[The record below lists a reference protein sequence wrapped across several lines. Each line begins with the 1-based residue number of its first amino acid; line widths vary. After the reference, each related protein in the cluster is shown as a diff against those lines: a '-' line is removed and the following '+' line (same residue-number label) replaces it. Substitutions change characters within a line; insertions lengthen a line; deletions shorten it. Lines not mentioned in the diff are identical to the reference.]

1 MTSDPD
7 QLMEVIGILSRLDMR
22 ASSVWVSHLATQS
35 AIEKLSETPWH
46 DPSLDRYS
54 NKTRMKEVGGATM
67 SYMVFV
73 GESLVL
79 ALSKSLEDFWIDLK
93 VSVGIRH
100 DIWNSPY
107 HPRCEQEAKII
118 RSLGNIIKHN
128 MSIIEKAKSEHAKFL
143 VNDAGFP
150 NDIQVST
157 ILLGG
162 DRHLVLKDI
171 TYLMYL
177 YCLDLLRLTVGFEHP
192 ILKLSEPERR
202 ASVAAHLVP
211 EVLNLN
217 AV

>member
-1 MTSDPD
+1 MTTAPE

-35 AIEKLSETPWH
+35 AIEKLAETPWN

-73 GESLVL
+73 GESLIL
-79 ALSKSLEDFWIDLK
+79 GLSKSLEDFWIDLK
-93 VSVGIRH
+93 VSVGIKY
-100 DIWNSPY
+100 DIWKSTH
-107 HPRCEQEAKII
+107 HPLYEQEAKII
-118 RSLGNIIKHN
+118 RSLGNIMKHN
-128 MSIIEKAKSEHAKFL
+128 MSIIEKTKSEHAKFL

-150 NDIQVST
+150 NDIQLST

-171 TYLMYL
+171 TYFMYL
-177 YCLDLLRLTVGFEHP
+177 YCLDLLSLAVGFEHP
-192 ILKLSEPERR
+192 MLKLSEPERR
-202 ASVAAHLVP
+202 AAISEHLVP
-211 EVLNLN
+211 KVLNLN

>member
-1 MTSDPD
+1 
-7 QLMEVIGILSRLDMR
+7 MEVIGILSRLDMR

-35 AIEKLSETPWH
+35 AIEKVSNTPWH
-46 DPSLDRYS
+46 DPSLDRYT

-93 VSVGIRH
+93 ISMGIKY
-100 DIWNSPY
+100 DIWKSP
-107 HPRCEQEAKII
+107 HHALFEHEAKII

-128 MSIIEKAKSEHAKFL
+128 MSIIDKAKSEHAEFL

-150 NDIQVST
+150 NDIQLST
-157 ILLGG
+157 IFLGAEQ
-162 DRHLVLKDI
+162 HLVLKDI
-171 TYLMYL
+171 TYLTYL

-192 ILKLSEPERR
+192 KLTLSEPDRR
-202 ASVAAHLVP
+202 IKIITHLVP
-211 EVLNLN
+211 DVLGLN